1 MFRPKTIASL
11 NNDLDTDQMLNAE
24 QNRLVTETGPG
35 TGCGNLMRHYW
46 QPAALTEELKDERPV
61 VPVTLMG
68 EDLVLYRGDDGT
80 YGLIGRSCPHR
91 GADLCFGRLEDG
103 GLRCPFHGWLFDEA
117 GKCLEQPAEPKG
129 SNFHTK
135 INHTAY
141 PCIERNGIV
150 FTYMGPGNPPPLP
163 AFDCFEAPNEF
174 TFAFKGFVDCNWLQL
189 NEVGIDPAHASFLHR
204 FFEDETDDEGYG
216 QQFRFSTEENDVAI
230 TRVLREYDCPDI
242 EFETSETGL
251 RLFALRQLNDDEM
264 HVRVTNQIFPN
275 AIIIP
280 ISNEIMLTQWHVPID
295 DTTSWWYAIFS
306 SFTETVDKERMRKD
320 RLELYTLPDYRPRK
334 HSGNDYGFDPE
345 EQKTKTYTGMGMDI
359 NVHDQWAVESL
370 GKIQDRTQEHLG
382 TTDKAI
388 IANRKL
394 MVKAIEAIT
403 DGGEP
408 DISLRPADPALCRGP
423 VAIDTISPA
432 ATWRDAWKKTA
443 AERRSRSP
451 WAKDAS
457 PGKTSPDAQTAGSLE
472 N

>member
-1 MFRPKTIASL
+1 
-11 NNDLDTDQMLNAE
+11 MLNAE

-35 TGCGNLMRHYW
+35 TGCGDLMRHYW
-46 QPAALTEELKDERPV
+46 QPAALTEELTDKRPV

-68 EDLVLYRGDDGT
+68 EDLVLYRGDDGE
-80 YGLIGRSCPHR
+80 YGLIGRHCPHR

-103 GLRCPFHGWLFDEA
+103 GLRCSFHGWLFDA
-117 GKCLEQPAEPKG
+117 QGKCIEQPAEPPG

-163 AFDCFEAPNEF
+163 AFDCFEAPNEY

-204 FFEDETDDEGYG
+204 FFDDETDDEAYG
-216 QQFRFSTEENDVAI
+216 QQFRFSTEENDLAI
-230 TRVLREYDCPDI
+230 TKVLREYDCPEID
-242 EFETSETGL
+242 FETSETGL
-251 RLFALRQLNDDEM
+251 RLYALRRISDDEM

-280 ISNEIMLTQWHVPID
+280 ISNDIMLTQWHVPID

-306 SFTETVDKERMRKD
+306 SFNEIVDKERMRND

-334 HSGNDYGFDPE
+334 NRDNDYGYDPE
-345 EQKTKTYTGMGMDI
+345 EQQTKTYTGMGMDI

-370 GKIQDRTQEHLG
+370 GKIQDRSAEHLG

-394 MVKAIEAIT
+394 MMKAIDAVAQ
-403 DGGEP
+403 GGAPE
-408 DISLRPADPALCRGP
+408 ISLRPADPAQCRGP
-423 VAIDTISPA
+423 VAIDTIAPA
-432 ATWRDAWKKTA
+432 ETWRDTWKKTA
-443 AERRSRSP
+443 VERRARSP
-451 WAKDAS
+451 WAEH
-457 PGKTSPDAQTAGSLE
+457 PWPDTAATTVTQE
-472 N
+472 R